1 MPGHVHSFYTQR
13 QFIQTRAK
21 GLRLAGYIWGN
32 VSSDFVVVV
41 R

>member
-21 GLRLAGYIWGN
+21 GLEVGWVHMGQCEL
-32 VSSDFVVVV
+32 
-41 R
+41 